1 MVQLRK
7 KLGLVLCNRE
17 LLHALVA
24 GVMLMSWSV
33 QCLNQRHQ
41 RGKSRLVGGLQ

>member
-7 KLGLVLCNRE
+7 KLGLVLCNRA
-17 LLHALVA
+17 LFHALTA
-24 GVMLMSWSV
+24 GVMLTSWSV
-33 QCLNQRHQ
+33 QCLNQ